1 MSEPKENKT
10 SYNQEIVVGEHGSVL
25 PMDQYNQ
32 KLLEN
37 VHPPDWVNPHPAET
51 YNLVVIGGGPGGL
64 ITAGRATVMGA
75 KVALVEQHLMG
86 GDCNNVGC
94 VPSKCLIRS
103 ARAVAEMQ
111 KAEQFGIRP
120 PQEITVDFELVMERM
135 RRLRV
140 QTSKNESVERFTKMG
155 VDVFLGEGRFVDDKT
170 IEVGGKQ
177 LKFHSAVIASGA
189 RAVHP
194 TDIQGAEQTG
204 FLTNE
209 SVFNITQ
216 LPPRLVVFGAGPIGC
231 ELGQAFARFGSKVT
245 ILQSRSQFL
254 PREDPDAAA
263 IIQRTFES
271 EGIEVILDARAY
283 KMEKK
288 NGEKIVYYRH
298 QDKEEAVVCD
308 EVLIGAGRQ
317 PNVENLNLE
326 GVNVEY
332 DTRKGIKVDQT
343 LRTTNSRI
351 YAVGDVCSPYKF
363 THTADASAR
372 IVVQNALL
380 PLHKKLTTN
389 AIPWCTYTDPEIAHV
404 GMYEQ
409 DAMDKGIEVE
419 TFVQPLEDVDRAI
432 TDGQTEGM
440 IKVHVEKGGD
450 RILGATIVA
459 AHAGEMIN
467 ELTLAIVHK
476 IGLGKL
482 SSVIHPFPTQANAI
496 QKVADAYN
504 LTHLKPRK
512 KAMASKWMALTK

>member
-1 MSEPKENKT
+1 MSELQKNKT
-10 SYNQEIVVGEHGSVL
+10 SYDQEIVAAEYGSMF

-32 KLLEN
+32 ALLEN
-37 VHPPDWVNPHPAET
+37 VHPPDWVNPDPAEI
-51 YNLVVIGGGPGGL
+51 YNLVIIGAGPGGL
-64 ITAGRATVMGA
+64 VAAAGASAMGA

-103 ARAVAEMQ
+103 ARAAAEVR
-111 KAEQFGIRP
+111 KAEQFGVRVP
-120 PQEITVDFELVMERM
+120 DGYAVDFELVMQRM
-135 RRLRV
+135 RKLRV
-140 QTSKNESVERFTKMG
+140 RTSKNESVERFTAMG
-155 VDVFLGEGRFVDDKT
+155 VDVFLGGGCFVDDKT
-170 IEVGGKQ
+170 IEVAGKQ
-177 LKFHSAVIASGA
+177 LKFHNAVIATGA

-209 SVFNITQ
+209 TVFNITQ

-283 KMEKK
+283 KMEKS

-298 QDKEEAVVCD
+298 QDKEATVVCD

-317 PNVENLNLE
+317 PNVDNLNLE
-326 GVNVEY
+326 SVNVEY
-332 DTRKGIKVDQT
+332 DTRKGVKVDETQ
-343 LRTTNSRI
+343 RTSNSRI

-372 IVVQNALL
+372 IVVQNALF
-380 PLHKKLTTN
+380 PLHKKLTTS

-409 DAMDKGIEVE
+409 DARDKGIEVE
-419 TFVQPLEDVDRAI
+419 TFVQPMEDVDRAI
-432 TDGQTEGM
+432 TDGQTQGM
-440 IKVHVEKGGD
+440 VKVHVEKGHD

-467 ELTLAIVHK
+467 ELTLAITHK
-476 IGLGKL
+476 IGLGKI

-504 LTHLKPRK
+504 RTRLTPRVK
-512 KAMASKWMALTK
+512 SLSTKWMAVTR